1 LRLPFEIVA
10 GAHLAK
16 AEEYWLADRLSEA
29 HAAMSLALN
38 TGIAPSDVYDR
49 QRTIDAELAARIRG
63 ARHRIAEHLE
73 IEAAELG
80 PALRDRLRKSALSSW
95 LGVTETLQV
104 RWGKP
109 VLVTVFADADASLFM
124 HARYGYYR
132 ERTEVHKVCLPPGLL
147 SAPDVLVQAMRHEVT
162 HAALHDVA
170 GDAVPRWLDEGVAVW
185 MEGGGSP
192 LERRQLRIAAGK
204 GRLPTMDE
212 VTSTLES
219 YGTDLDSLAAGVS
232 YAAAGAFVS
241 HVALG
246 ASPAIV
252 VEALRR
258 TRSGYDLARAFR
270 KLTGLDLRRMEAEW
284 RREFQTGST

>member
-1 LRLPFEIVA
+1 
-10 GAHLAK
+10 
-16 AEEYWLADRLSEA
+16 
-29 HAAMSLALN
+29 MSLALN
-38 TGIAPSDVYDR
+38 TGIAPGDVYDR

-63 ARHRIAEHLE
+63 GRRRLTEHLE
-73 IEAAELG
+73 IETTELTAAMRGQLREL
-80 PALRDRLRKSALSSW
+80 ALAAWID
-95 LGVTETLQV
+95 VTATLQV

-109 VLVTVFADADASLFM
+109 VLVTVFADKDASLFM

-147 SAPDVLVQAMRHEVT
+147 NASDVLVQAIRHEAA

-192 LERRQLRIAAGK
+192 LERRQLRIAAGR
-204 GRLPTMDE
+204 GTLPTMDE
-212 VTSTLES
+212 VSSTLES

-241 HVALG
+241 YVAARAAPSL
-246 ASPAIV
+246 I

-258 TRSGYDLARAFR
+258 TRSPNDVLRRLREVA
-270 KLTGLDLRRMEAEW
+270 GLDLRRMEGDW
-284 RREFQTGST
+284 RRGCLAGST